1 MYEQA
6 DTRHLPHDELVQLHG
21 GAAQARVA
29 ADLFGQG
36 DDLALASQGRPRS
49 IRIVF
54 GPAIRFCLTVKFLFK
69 LLLRQST
76 GMLAWPIQRGTL
88 IGAMQATVSASKSA
102 EVVGRRCRPSHKV
115 LIGKKRRGRSGF
127 GRRLAASESVP
138 AL

>member
-1 MYEQA
+1 MHEQA

-54 GPAIRFCLTVKFLFK
+54 GPGDPFLPDH
-69 LLLRQST
+69 QVSV
-76 GMLAWPIQRGTL
+76 
-88 IGAMQATVSASKSA
+88 QA
-102 EVVGRRCRPSHKV
+102 
-115 LIGKKRRGRSGF
+115 
-127 GRRLAASESVP
+127 AASTVDRDIGLADP
-138 AL
+138 AWHLDRRDAGDSIGLQER